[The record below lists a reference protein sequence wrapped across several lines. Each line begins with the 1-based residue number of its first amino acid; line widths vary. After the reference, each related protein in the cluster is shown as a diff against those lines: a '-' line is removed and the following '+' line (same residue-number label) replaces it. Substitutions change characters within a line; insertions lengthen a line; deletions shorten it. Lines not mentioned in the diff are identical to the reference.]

1 MSPRPRPLAPVLLPV
16 RVAWGEMDALG
27 HVNNVVYFRYFESSR
42 VAYIDRLGWRPIQQS
57 TGIGFI
63 LQSVQARFRRPL
75 VYPDTIHVSSKLL
88 SLESD
93 RFTLGHE
100 VYSEALQDIAAVG
113 EGTIVIYDYRAGAK
127 APMPDDLASRIR
139 VLEVSASRASGE

>member
-1 MSPRPRPLAPVLLPV
+1 MPAKPKPDAPVLLPI
-16 RVAWGEMDALG
+16 RLAWGEMDALG

-42 VAYIDRLGWRPIQQS
+42 VAYIDRLGWRPIQKT

-75 VYPDTIHVSSKLL
+75 VYPDTILVSSRLIKL
-88 SLESD
+88 EPD
-93 RFTLGHE
+93 RFTLAHE
-100 VYSEALQDIAAVG
+100 VYSETLQDIAAVG

-127 APMPDDLASRIR
+127 VNMPDDLEKRIHA
-139 VLEVSASRASGE
+139 LEAGQRPSPSA